1 VKEAF
6 MLNRTTV
13 IGLTIAAAAALLVIA
28 LVTPAL
34 GPRASHADLGV
45 PSISIEQLHQKVDHR
60 ALPVHAIPEP

>member
-1 VKEAF
+1 
-6 MLNRTTV
+6 MLNRATV
-13 IGLTIAAAAALLVIA
+13 IGLTITAAAALLVIA

-34 GPRASHADLGV
+34 GPRASRADLGV